1 MHACAHRLVNRG
13 IEYDELYAAGCEGLI
28 KAADKFDKTRG
39 YQFSTYAVPVI
50 LGEMKRLFR
59 DGGAVKV
66 GRSVK
71 TLGIKAARTR
81 QELCATL
88 GREPT
93 VQEIA
98 KALCVS
104 PEDIA
109 VALDAAA
116 PPVSL
121 TIEDDGESVQA
132 DLKVSGFD
140 EQLTASI
147 ALQQAVQALP
157 EKDRKLIVL
166 RYYQEQTQVKTA
178 KLLGMTQV
186 QVSRREK
193 AILLAIKQKLTG

>member
-1 MHACAHRLVNRG
+1 M
-13 IEYDELYAAGCEGLI
+13 YAAGCEGLI

-93 VQEIA
+93 VREIA

-121 TIEDDGESVQA
+121 TIEDDGESMQA